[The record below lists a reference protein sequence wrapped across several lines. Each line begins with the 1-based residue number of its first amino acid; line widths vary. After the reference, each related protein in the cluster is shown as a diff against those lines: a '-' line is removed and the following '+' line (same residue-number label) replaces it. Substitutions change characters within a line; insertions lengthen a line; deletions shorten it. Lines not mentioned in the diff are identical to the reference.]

1 MLIEFGPDGRPSG
14 EADVYFRGHEDA
26 VAAMSRDREHI
37 GQTEGP
43 IKSVSPKMNL
53 SATTSDSII

>member
-14 EADVYFRGHEDA
+14 EADIYFRGHEDA

-37 GQTEGP
+37 GQPGGP
-43 IKSVSPKMNL
+43 VKSASPKMNDQL
-53 SATTSDSII
+53 T